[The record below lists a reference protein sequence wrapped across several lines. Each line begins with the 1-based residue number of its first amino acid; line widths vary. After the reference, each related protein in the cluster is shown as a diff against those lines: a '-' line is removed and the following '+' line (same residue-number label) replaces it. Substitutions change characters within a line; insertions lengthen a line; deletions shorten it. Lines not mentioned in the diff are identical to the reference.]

1 MVAHASILAI
11 NLRLVKLPY
20 WLSSIVLLSANS
32 DFDNQ
37 SPNGSDFDSWSS
49 MSNVDMS
56 LKYQVCFGPL
66 LGLCEI
72 WTCLNTI
79 IPLGIANAK
88 IWQLPHGIYE

>member
-37 SPNGSDFDSWSS
+37 SPNGSDFDS
-49 MSNVDMS
+49 
-56 LKYQVCFGPL
+56 
-66 LGLCEI
+66 
-72 WTCLNTI
+72 
-79 IPLGIANAK
+79 
-88 IWQLPHGIYE
+88 